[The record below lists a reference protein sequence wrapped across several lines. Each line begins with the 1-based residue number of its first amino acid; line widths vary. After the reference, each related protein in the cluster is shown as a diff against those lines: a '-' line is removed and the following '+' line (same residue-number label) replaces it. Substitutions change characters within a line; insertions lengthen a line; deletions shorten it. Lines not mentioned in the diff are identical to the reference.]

1 MVNEASDV
9 SRAGQYDRFAEEY
22 SRLAADSIYNALYD
36 RPAVLGLL
44 GEVEGHRVL
53 DAGCGAG
60 LYAEQLLD
68 RGAEVT
74 ALDASEVMV
83 DLARQRLGDRATVH
97 HHDLDRPMDWLSDAA
112 FDAVLLP
119 LVLHYLDDRLTVL
132 REAHRLLADD
142 GRLVISTHHPM
153 TDWMRLGGSYFEVAR
168 VEESLRDDWTI
179 SFVRQPLTA
188 TCAQF
193 AEAGF
198 VIERLLEP
206 QPSEAI
212 RDRDPQE
219 YDKLA
224 ERPAFIAFRLVKRA
238 GTTAR

>member
-1 MVNEASDV
+1 MDEASDAG
-9 SRAGQYDRFAEEY
+9 RASQYDRFAEEY

-36 RPAVLGLL
+36 RPAVLDLL
-44 GEVEGHRVL
+44 GQVGGHRVL

-60 LYAEQLLD
+60 LYAEQLLA

-74 ALDASEVMV
+74 AVDASEVMV
-83 DLARQRLGDRATVH
+83 DLARQRLGDRARVH
-97 HHDLDRPMDWLSDAA
+97 HHDLDRPLDWLVDAS
-112 FDAVLLP
+112 FDAVLMP

-132 REAHRLLADD
+132 RDAHRLLVDD

-153 TDWMRLGGSYFEVAR
+153 TDWMRLGGSYFDVAR
-168 VEESLRDDWTI
+168 VEEPLRADWTI
-179 SFVRQPLTA
+179 SFFRQPLTT
-188 TCAQF
+188 TCAEF

-206 QPSEAI
+206 HPSEAI

-224 ERPAFIAFRLVKRA
+224 HRPAFIAFRLVKRA
-238 GTTAR
+238 GTHIR